1 MVTGHTGLPCS
12 HHHPD
17 PWCISNNVTT
27 QRRELILM
35 TADLVD
41 YNCRSV
47 AQSLINDRSVVFHKF
62 RTDNL
67 SVAYRGSWITANVLI
82 HNYLCCMRD
91 GTDVLIIDTC
101 RGQLVSSLWPVST
114 IVTGTLVP
122 GTVDMRDDNAV
133 TLLLSIVVTPYI
145 PTNLSGLSLQF

>member
-1 MVTGHTGLPCS
+1 MYY
-12 HHHPD
+12 
-17 PWCISNNVTT
+17 NVTWSLVT
-27 QRRELILM
+27 LSYPAVTTTLTHDVSVTMLQHKEGELILM

-101 RGQLVSSLWPVST
+101 RGQLVSSL
-114 IVTGTLVP
+114 
-122 GTVDMRDDNAV
+122 
-133 TLLLSIVVTPYI
+133 
-145 PTNLSGLSLQF
+145 